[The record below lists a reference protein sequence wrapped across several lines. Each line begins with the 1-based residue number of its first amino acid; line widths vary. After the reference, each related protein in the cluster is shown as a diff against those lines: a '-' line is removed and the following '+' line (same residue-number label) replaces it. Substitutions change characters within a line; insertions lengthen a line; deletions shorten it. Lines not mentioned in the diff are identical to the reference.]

1 MSHTEIILPALGEG
15 ITDATLT
22 RWLVKEGDKVTADQP
37 VAEIATDKVDSEIAA
52 PSAGIIAKLLF
63 AEGTVVPVG
72 KTIAL
77 LTAEGQTIQSSDLS
91 NVNTE
96 KTIQTVAVTSVMEK
110 AKEHTIPSF
119 PESSAGFLSPL
130 VKNIIRE
137 HNLSNK
143 EVESIRGS
151 GADGRLTKEDVLNWM
166 SRKTEIVSEQ
176 KTEYT
181 VRSVDP
187 APYNIKPPQE
197 SSFGDSEII
206 EMDRMRKLIADHM
219 VQSVKTSP
227 HVTSFSEADVTPI
240 VEWREKHK
248 DEFHKRH
255 GVKLTFLPVF
265 LEAVA
270 LALQD
275 FPMVNV
281 SVDGNTI
288 IRKKYYNLGM
298 ATALPNGNLIVPVIK
313 NADQKNLSG
322 LARTIADL
330 SGRARENKLL
340 PDEIK
345 GGTFTITNLGTFGTI
360 TGTPIINQPEAA
372 ILALGAIR
380 KKPAVVATSTG
391 DAIAIRH
398 IMILALTFDHRV
410 IDGAL
415 GGMFL
420 QRVVEILEHF
430 DSNRKF

>member
-37 VAEIATDKVDSEIAA
+37 VAEIATDKVDSEISA
-52 PSAGIIAKLLF
+52 PAAGIIAKLLF
-63 AEGTVVPVG
+63 AEGTVVAVG

-77 LTAEGQTIQSSDLS
+77 LTAEGQSIQASDLS
-91 NVNTE
+91 KINSE
-96 KTIQTVAVTSVMEK
+96 KTIQTVAVTSVLEK
-110 AKEHTIPSF
+110 AKENTNPSF
-119 PESSAGFLSPL
+119 PESSAGILSPL
-130 VKNIIRE
+130 VKSIIRE
-137 HNLSNK
+137 NNLSNA
-143 EVESIRGS
+143 EVESIRGT
-151 GADGRLTKEDVLNWM
+151 GADGRLTKEDVLNWI
-166 SRKTEIVSEQ
+166 SRKTEVVSEQ
-176 KTEYT
+176 KTEYI

-187 APYNIKPPQE
+187 VPYNIKPPQDN
-197 SSFGDSEII
+197 SFGDTEII

-345 GGTFTITNLGTFGTI
+345 GSTFTITNLGTFGTI

-380 KKPAVVATSTG
+380 KRPAVVATSTG

-420 QRVVEILEHF
+420 QRVVEILEQF